1 VAGCRSAP
9 LIARAFGN
17 GFPAV
22 PIVGQGTW
30 NVPLRG
36 SARDEAIG
44 ALRAGVDLGM
54 VHIDTAEMY
63 GDGGAETLVGDAIAG
78 LPREQVF
85 LVSKVLPSNASY
97 EGTLKACHASMK
109 RMRVDY
115 LDCFLLHWPGNFPI
129 ADTMR
134 ALEKLVADGD
144 IRSLGVSNFDVA
156 DLRDAQAA
164 LKREKIACNQV
175 LYHLGERTIEENET
189 AYCREAGIAIVAYTP
204 FGRGD
209 WQDAPGAKELAR
221 IAKAHG
227 VTAHAV
233 ILAFLTRE
241 DLTFA
246 IPKASAGAHVR
257 ENAAA
262 GDFRL
267 TAEEIA
273 AIDRAFPVRKRRGG
287 LPTL

>member
-1 VAGCRSAP
+1 M
-9 LIARAFGN
+9 LARAFGA
-17 GFPAV
+17 GFPSV
-22 PIVGQGTW
+22 PVIGQGTW

-36 SARDEAIG
+36 GARDEAIR

-63 GDGGAETLVGDAIAG
+63 GDGGAESLVGEAIAG
-78 LPREQVF
+78 LPREQLF

-97 EGTLKACHASMK
+97 KGTIAACQASMK
-109 RMRVDY
+109 RMGVDY
-115 LDCFLLHWPGNFPI
+115 LDCYLLHWRGSVPLSE
-129 ADTMR
+129 TMR
-134 ALEKLVADGD
+134 ALEQLVADGS
-144 IRSLGVSNFDVA
+144 IRSLGVSNFDVD
-156 DLRDAQAA
+156 DLREAQAV
-164 LKREKIACNQV
+164 LKREKSACNQV
-175 LYHLGERTIEENET
+175 LYHLDERTIEAHET
-189 AYCREAGIAIVAYTP
+189 AFCRDAGIAIVAYTP

-209 WQDAPGAKELAR
+209 WRDTPGAKELER

-233 ILAFLTRE
+233 ILAVLTRDE
-241 DLTFA
+241 LTFA
-246 IPKASAGAHVR
+246 IPKAATLAHVG

-262 GDFRL
+262 GEFRL
-267 TAEEIA
+267 TADEIA